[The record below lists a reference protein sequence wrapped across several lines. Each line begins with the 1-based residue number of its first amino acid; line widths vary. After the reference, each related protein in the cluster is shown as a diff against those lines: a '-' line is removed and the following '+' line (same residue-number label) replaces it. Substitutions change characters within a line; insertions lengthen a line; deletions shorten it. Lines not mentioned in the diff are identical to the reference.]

1 MMANDHLMV
10 NKQVFQAR
18 NDQNYGP
25 ILGSWADLGPQTG
38 GVAMAGTQD
47 AKWENWSGRQTATP
61 TRVLA
66 PDSQAGFVDAVH
78 QARDHGW
85 TIRAVG
91 ASHSHSR
98 IAAPDGL
105 LVATDQWQGVVDQW
119 QGVVEQTEDTAH
131 RPADEIHVITARAGT
146 RIFQFGE
153 PLYQRGL
160 ALINQG
166 DIDKQSIAGAIS
178 TGTHGT
184 GPTLGN
190 ISTAVAAVRV
200 VLNTGDVVHCDA
212 ATEPDLFE
220 VARHSLGGVGL
231 VTEVDLRVRP
241 RYMLDERQWIATI
254 DEVMPHIDRLVADT
268 RHFEFFWVPDRDL
281 FACKS
286 LTEVDSLAEVPTDGP
301 SPEPEQLAKR
311 ARRGWSHKI
320 ISSIRD
326 DKHTE
331 MEYSVPAELGPAC
344 FEELRDMVLSRFPE
358 LQWPLEYRTVAADDL
373 MISAA
378 SNRPTVT
385 ISAHQDITLD
395 DRPLFTACEEIFRRY
410 EGRPHWGKVH
420 YQTGAELA
428 DLYPRF
434 QQWWEIRDRYD
445 SDEMFVTADLRQLRP

>member
-1 MMANDHLMV
+1 M
-10 NKQVFQAR
+10 
-18 NDQNYGP
+18 
-25 ILGSWADLGPQTG
+25 ADLETSQT
-38 GVAMAGTQD
+38 VTESATSPR
-47 AKWENWSGRQTATP
+47 WENWSGRQTATP
-61 TRVLA
+61 AQILRPESEADFVAAVET
-66 PDSQAGFVDAVH
+66 AG
-78 QARDHGW
+78 REGW
-85 TIRAVG
+85 SVRAVG

-105 LVATDQWQGVVDQW
+105 LIETDHWQGLVDDPAERRQTAEGDPVV
-119 QGVVEQTEDTAH
+119 
-131 RPADEIHVITARAGT
+131 TARSGT
-146 RIFQFGE
+146 RIFQLGE

-166 DIDKQSIAGAIS
+166 DIDKQSIAGAIA

-184 GPTLGN
+184 GPALGSF
-190 ISTAVAAVRV
+190 STAVVGVRLVLAGGEV
-200 VLNTGDVVHCDA
+200 VRCDST
-212 ATEPDLFE
+212 TEPELFDL
-220 VARHSLGGVGL
+220 ARQSLGGVGL
-231 VTEVDLRVRP
+231 VTEVDLRVRA
-241 RYMLDERQWIATI
+241 RYLLHERQWIATM
-254 DEVMPHIDRLVADT
+254 DEVMPRIDELVADT
-268 RHFEFFWVPDRDL
+268 RHFEYFWVPDRDL

-286 LTEVDSLAEVPTDGP
+286 LTEVPAANDPAADGASGGSSERSSEGE

-311 ARRGWSHKI
+311 ERRGWSHRI

-331 MEYSVPAELGPAC
+331 MEYSVPAHHGPAC
-344 FEELRDMVLSRFPE
+344 FSELRDMIKSRFPE

-378 SNRPTVT
+378 SGRETVT

-428 DLYPRF
+428 ELYPRYR
-434 QQWWEIRDRYD
+434 QWWDRRDRYD
-445 SDEMFVTADLRQLRP
+445 PDGMFVTEDLARLRP